1 MPWELKLKSDVFFV
15 PYYQFVLVT
24 DLKDFTYN
32 SSISDV
38 LNVDNEVFKKRLL
51 KVIGQRKIVNYVNE
65 FVFKVKDFKEIDF
78 LVEDFKNEFV
88 QELVALNLE

>member
-1 MPWELKLKSDVFFV
+1 MRVEVKIRCFFV
-15 PYYQFVLVT
+15 PYYQFMLVKN
-24 DLKDFTYN
+24 LMDFTYN
-32 SSISDV
+32 SSMSDV